1 MMERTGKLIDRQNK
15 AAMNDLLQKIETAKD
30 LDEVRAQLAAA
41 LNSTKSTEPIK
52 DRELYP
58 FDKEKECE
66 VFASDEV
73 VCLKPL
79 DETVR
84 EPFLSIIEGNATF
97 PQAFEL
103 EGYKDSIWNSHFKE
117 GVFYCSIYKATT
129 NEFAGYC
136 GIKGTGTEKWEFAIE
151 LLPVFQRQ
159 GIGKHALELLMTGLS
174 QSAEQHL
181 FLAKVDPDNEPS
193 QKLMEKLNGIPSGI
207 EKFIITDDKVI
218 KEIEEECA
226 NEVDDRLRSLADKFQ
241 VRPEALLCHI
251 LVYTFER

>member
-1 MMERTGKLIDRQNK
+1 MLERTGRLIDRQNK
-15 AAMNDLLQKIETAKD
+15 AAMDDLLQKIETSKD
-30 LDEVRAQLAAA
+30 LDEVKAHLAAA
-41 LNSTKSTEPIK
+41 LNSSKSTEPIK
-52 DRELYP
+52 DRELYL
-58 FDKEKECE
+58 FEKEKGGK

-97 PQAFEL
+97 PQAFEF
-103 EGYKDSIWNSHFKE
+103 ESYKDSVWKSHFKE
-117 GVFYCSIYKATT
+117 GVFYCSIFKVAT

-151 LLPVFQRQ
+151 LLPAFQRQ
-159 GIGKHALELLMTGLS
+159 GIGKQAVELLMSGLS
-174 QSAEQHL
+174 QSAGQHL
-181 FLAKVDPDNEPS
+181 FFAKVDPDNEPS

-207 EKFIITDDKVI
+207 DKYIITDDKVI
-218 KEIEEECA
+218 QEIEEGCA
-226 NEVDDRLRSLADKFQ
+226 DEVDDRLRSLAIKFH
-241 VRPEALLCHI
+241 VKPEALLCHI